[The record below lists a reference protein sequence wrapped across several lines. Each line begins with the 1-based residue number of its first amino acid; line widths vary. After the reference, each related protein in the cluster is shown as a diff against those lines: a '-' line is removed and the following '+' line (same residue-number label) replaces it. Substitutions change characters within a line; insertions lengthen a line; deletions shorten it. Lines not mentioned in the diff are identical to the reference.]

1 MSVWKTINV
10 LKILLLILRIWI
22 FMNLFSLLNNLT
34 QILLFPVMLVSERS
48 NVTVWERHLFKSNFC
63 YGSFRYI
70 STLRKM
76 LFSGASV
83 KCFLSMAQITQIL
96 LFLGMLVL
104 ERSKA
109 IVWERQLF
117 KKISCYGSFR
127 YVSTLRE
134 KVFSMGMSS
143 PDHLYLKR

>member
-1 MSVWKTINV
+1 MLVWKTINV

-48 NVTVWERHLFKSNFC
+48 NVTVWERHLFKNNFC
-63 YGSFRYI
+63 YVSFRYI
-70 STLRKM
+70 STLRKQ

-83 KCFLSMAQITQIL
+83 KCFFSMAQITQIL

-109 IVWERQLF
+109 IVWEGQLF
-117 KKISCYGSFR
+117 KKIFYYGSFNMCLP
-127 YVSTLRE
+127 YVKKYFR
-134 KVFSMGMSS
+134 
-143 PDHLYLKR
+143 

>member
-1 MSVWKTINV
+1 MSVWKTMNI

-22 FMNLFSLLNNLT
+22 FMNLSSLLNNLT
-34 QILLFPVMLVSERS
+34 QILLFPEMLVSERS
-48 NVTVWERHLFKSNFC
+48 NVTVWERHLFKNNFC
-63 YGSFRYI
+63 YGSFRYV
-70 STLRKM
+70 SSLRKK

-83 KCFLSMAQITQIL
+83 KCFFSMAQITQIL

-117 KKISCYGSFR
+117 KKIFYYESFNMCLP
-127 YVSTLRE
+127 YVKKYFR
-134 KVFSMGMSS
+134 
-143 PDHLYLKR
+143 